1 MEEDGKIVSSKT
13 DMNRPWGSY
22 MEPFQIRG
30 NLYYV
35 GCYAASSHLIDTGD
49 GLILID
55 TGYPQNLYQL
65 IHNIYKLGFDIKD
78 IRYIIHSHGHYDHL
92 GGTKALTE
100 LTGAKTFIGKGDEDY
115 ANGKVDLT
123 WAKELGFEYYE
134 AFEPDVIMEDKDVI
148 SLGNTSIEIVSTPG
162 HTPGTVSMFFE
173 IQDEDQRSYKVAMHG
188 GVGIN
193 SMMDDF
199 LEKYSLSSECRQK
212 FLEGID
218 RVKDRP
224 VDIFIG
230 NHVWNNDTM
239 GKYERMIAGEEN
251 AFVDG
256 REWKQFL
263 ERCAEDIR
271 ALEKNDDNIKKEKE
285 TQK

>member
-1 MEEDGKIVSSKT
+1 MQPFKIK
-13 DMNRPWGSY
+13 
-22 MEPFQIRG
+22 G
-30 NLYYV
+30 NLYFV
-35 GCYAASSHLIDTGD
+35 GCYAASSHLIDTGE

-55 TGYPQNLYQL
+55 TGYPQNLYQV
-65 IHNIYKLGFDIKD
+65 IHNIYKLGFDIMD

-92 GGTKALTE
+92 GGTKALVE

-134 AFEPDVIMEDKDVI
+134 AFEPDVIMQDGDVI

-162 HTPGTVSMFFE
+162 HTPGTVSLFFE
-173 IQDEDQRSYKVAMHG
+173 VTEKDTVYKVAMHG
-188 GVGIN
+188 GVGTN
-193 SMMDDF
+193 SMKDDF
-199 LEKYSLSSECRQK
+199 LKQYGLSTDCRQK

-230 NHVWNNDTM
+230 NHVWNNNTL
-239 GKYERMIAGEEN
+239 GKYQRMMDGDEN
-251 AFVDG
+251 AFVDSG
-256 REWKQFL
+256 EWKRFL
-263 ERCAEDIR
+263 ENCAESVRKIE
-271 ALEKNDDNIKKEKE
+271 AKG
-285 TQK
+285 